1 MTPENFLLLSAIL
14 FCIGLYGALSKR
26 NAVTILMA
34 IEIMFNAVN
43 IALVAM
49 SRYLVP
55 AALKADPTSTMD
67 TVVQSVLTGQ
77 VFAVFIVAVAAAEV
91 VLGLGIIIAI
101 YRNRQTVDI
110 TEINLMRR

>member
-55 AALKADPTSTMD
+55 AALAANPASIMD
-67 TVVQSVLTGQ
+67 SVVQSVLTGQ
-77 VFAVFIVAVAAAEV
+77 VFAVFIIAVAAAEV

>member
-1 MTPENFLLLSAIL
+1 MTPQNFLLLSAIL

-43 IALVAM
+43 IAFVAM

-55 AALKADPTSTMD
+55 AALARNPTSTMD
-67 TVVQSVLTGQ
+67 SVVQTVLTGQ
-77 VFAVFIVAVAAAEV
+77 VFAVFIIAVAAAEV

-101 YRNRQTVDI
+101 YRNRQTIDI